1 MESMETLV
9 VGSRGSRLA
18 LRQTQQVVGEMTR
31 LYPGLQCRVKVIK
44 TTGDSVANVPLASIG
59 EKGLFVKEIEA
70 ALARGDIDL
79 AVHSAKDLPSEM
91 DSSLTIAAYC
101 EREDPSDALV
111 SGAGALHELPSGAR
125 VGTGSARRRA
135 QLLFARPDIRVVDL
149 RGNLDTR
156 LAKAAGAD
164 YDAVVLA
171 LAGLRRMGWEERV
184 TQVLPFEVCLPAAG
198 QGAVAVQC
206 RSDGEARRLLPALD
220 HAPTRACVTAE
231 RALLRRL
238 GAGCQTP
245 VAALAR
251 TDESGL
257 RLEALVA
264 GADGSTVIR
273 RSADGDAAHPD
284 ELGERLAEELL
295 ATPAK
300 DLLDQAR
307 PGAESRTIG
316 AA

>member
-1 MESMETLV
+1 METLV

-18 LRQTQQVVGEMTR
+18 LRQTQQVIDELER
-31 LYPGLQCRVKVIK
+31 LWPGLHCRVQVIR
-44 TTGDSVANVPLASIG
+44 TTGDAAADMPLASIG
-59 EKGLFVKEIEA
+59 EKGLFVKEIEL
-70 ALARGDIDL
+70 ALVRGDIDV
-79 AVHSAKDLPSEM
+79 AVHSAKDLPSET

-111 SGAGALHELPSGAR
+111 SSAGALHQLPPGAR
-125 VGTGSARRRA
+125 VGTGSVRRRA
-135 QLLFARPDIRVVDL
+135 QLLSARPDIRVVDL

-184 TQVLPFEVCLPAAG
+184 TQILPFDVCLPAAG
-198 QGAVAVQC
+198 QGAIAVQC

-251 TDESGL
+251 TDECVL
-257 RLEALVA
+257 RLKALVA
-264 GADGSTVIR
+264 ADDGSTVVR
-273 RSADGDAAHPD
+273 RSADGDAAQPA
-284 ELGERLAEELL
+284 ELGVRLAEELL

-300 DLLDQAR
+300 DLLDRAR
-307 PGAESRTIG
+307 PGNQSRTIG
-316 AA
+316 AP